1 MPGSIKESARTSS
14 LPSRVAAPF
23 LCAVGASRPLHSHH
37 CDGRL
42 WARIIRSVAH
52 LVLRLAALGDLAT
65 RGRTSCEHW
74 GKNLGNIR
82 ADSFPLHPRSARRA
96 QARKPSFT
104 GFLVGAPGFEPGTPS
119 PQKEVLLTQTIAQP
133 SLAARKPTSFE
144 KIRAA
149 SAPVQGRPGDSIA
162 R

>member
-74 GKNLGNIR
+74 GKNLGFVPIAHGVHEGHRQESLVLRVFWSERRDLNPDPQSPER
-82 ADSFPLHPRSARRA
+82 SLTHAD
-96 QARKPSFT
+96 
-104 GFLVGAPGFEPGTPS
+104 
-119 PQKEVLLTQTIAQP
+119 
-133 SLAARKPTSFE
+133 
-144 KIRAA
+144 
-149 SAPVQGRPGDSIA
+149 DSTT
-162 R
+162 

>member
-74 GKNLGNIR
+74 GKNLG
-82 ADSFPLHPRSARRA
+82 FVPHCPRSARRA
-96 QARKPSFT
+96 QARKLSFT